1 MAKNKNLHN
10 KNKKDGLQLPNQ
22 AINAYQQGA
31 DPLGS
36 YTGLTEDMVSLGR
49 SMPRRTADGK
59 IYMRIKEDPVQDAD
73 DL

>member
-1 MAKNKNLHN
+1 MLTNKNDR
-10 KNKKDGLQLPNQ
+10 KKTKKEELKLPNQ

-36 YTGLTEDMVSLGR
+36 YTGLTEDMAALGR
-49 SMPRRTADGK
+49 SMPIRSADGK
-59 IYMRIKEDPVQDAD
+59 IYMKIKEDPVQDAD